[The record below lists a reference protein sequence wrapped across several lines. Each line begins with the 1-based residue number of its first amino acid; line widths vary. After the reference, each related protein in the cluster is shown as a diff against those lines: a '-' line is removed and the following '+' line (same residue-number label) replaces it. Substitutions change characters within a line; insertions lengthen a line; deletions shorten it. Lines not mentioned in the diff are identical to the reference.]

1 MDPTLLR
8 RDQVLLTQKNT
19 DGASELYSLWDF
31 EQMPRNNAAWA
42 RNYLGGRFGGVPVFG
57 PLLAD
62 VPQADEP
69 TRVQAAYPHPA
80 EAE

>member
-1 MDPTLLR
+1 MDWTLLR
-8 RDQVLLTQKNT
+8 RDQVFLTQKNA

-62 VPQADEP
+62 VPRADDP
-69 TRVQAAYPHPA
+69 TRVQAPSVHPA
-80 EAE
+80 EGE